1 MAKAKSWSHVWFITR
16 TPTLSSCLA
25 YLDHLGEGQM
35 IWLCEQ
41 TSCSSCE
48 MASVQVVKTSAAPP
62 WTIELIESVMYPIQ
76 PQPLPHTFLTPFL
89 SSSQGQVC
97 TKCGS
102 ILSSLLD
109 KPAAEVAAAA
119 AHKERKWTCKTCDS
133 GENIQL
139 LAFPYVFRYLVAELA
154 GMNIKVSLDVKKVGS
169 G

>member
-1 MAKAKSWSHVWFITR
+1 M
-16 TPTLSSCLA
+16 P
-25 YLDHLGEGQM
+25 
-35 IWLCEQ
+35 
-41 TSCSSCE
+41 
-48 MASVQVVKTSAAPP
+48 SVQVVQTSGLLHPGRLDSLRAV
-62 WTIELIESVMYPIQ
+62 LVMYPIQ
-76 PQPLPHTFLTPFL
+76 PHPLPQTFLTPFL

-154 GMNIKVSLDVKKVGS
+154 GMNIKVSLDVTKVGS

>member
-1 MAKAKSWSHVWFITR
+1 M
-16 TPTLSSCLA
+16 CL
-25 YLDHLGEGQM
+25 
-35 IWLCEQ
+35 
-41 TSCSSCE
+41 
-48 MASVQVVKTSAAPP
+48 
-62 WTIELIESVMYPIQ
+62 IQ
-76 PQPLPHTFLTPFL
+76 PHPLPQTFLTLFV
-89 SSSQGQVC
+89 SSPQGQVC